1 MKMMYL
7 IMCLVLF
14 AGCCSC
20 ENRLIEKTE
29 DDVIAQR
36 LTLEWKHMIEAE
48 LDGQKGDIL
57 ELARYVR
64 QTVHLH
70 EWLLDKRDQARP
82 EHKAIYQS
90 VLDRLETNE

>member
-20 ENRLIEKTE
+20 ENRLIEETE

-36 LTLEWKHMIEAE
+36 LTLEWKHVIEAE

-70 EWLLDKRDQARP
+70 EWLLTKRDQASP
-82 EHKAIYQS
+82 EHKSIWQAVIDHVSKEQ
-90 VLDRLETNE
+90 